1 MSTAVLAQDRE
12 LQAAVPLIEECLR
25 HAVRRLRTRMLT
37 RSGTD
42 TAVRVVQVRLMT
54 PAELA
59 EEVEVQ
65 QGAAWSPFYV
75 ERGQAT
81 GFTVFEGPL
90 LERLTARL
98 FGDPLGAGIGL
109 TYERSATDVELRVA
123 SRMAEELYG
132 AIESHWPTRPAPH
145 LVGRPAAGTRLGLS
159 DSGFGGG
166 VVACVLECGPTE
178 DPMGRLTLAL
188 PATMLRGLVTAA
200 DAPALAQAAARRGG
214 NYERLLGCEVELVVE
229 LTRLQS
235 SLGRLRALKV
245 GDELPLGPVNEVQA
259 VINGKAS
266 LAGEP
271 GACDGVRC
279 FRVERRLAAISA
291 IA

>member
-1 MSTAVLAQDRE
+1 MSTAVLAQDHE
-12 LQAAVPLIEECLR
+12 LQAAVPLVEECLR

-123 SRMAEELYG
+123 TRMAEELYG

-178 DPMGRLTLAL
+178 EPMGRLTLAL

-235 SLGRLRALKV
+235 SLGKLRALKV

-279 FRVERRLAAISA
+279 FRVERRLTAISA

>member
-1 MSTAVLAQDRE
+1 MSTVVIAQDRE
-12 LQAAVPLIEECLR
+12 LQAAVPLVEECLR

-75 ERGQAT
+75 ERGQVT

-98 FGDPLGAGIGL
+98 FGDPVGAGIGL

-123 SRMAEELYG
+123 TRMAEELYG

-145 LVGRPAAGTRLGLS
+145 LVGRSAAGTRLGLS

-214 NYERLLGCEVELVVE
+214 NYERLLGCEVEMVVE

-235 SLGRLRALKV
+235 SLGKLRALKV
-245 GDELPLGPVNEVQA
+245 GDDLLLGPVNEVQA

-279 FRVERRLAAISA
+279 FRVERRLTTISSGA
-291 IA
+291 